1 MTSINL
7 FYCCENV
14 FTLMFTLA
22 LKKDEHYYPE
32 VLLRESKYI
41 EKEKKVNRHITDD
54 LENSCDDSN
63 ESDEE

>member
-1 MTSINL
+1 
-7 FYCCENV
+7 
-14 FTLMFTLA
+14 MFTLA